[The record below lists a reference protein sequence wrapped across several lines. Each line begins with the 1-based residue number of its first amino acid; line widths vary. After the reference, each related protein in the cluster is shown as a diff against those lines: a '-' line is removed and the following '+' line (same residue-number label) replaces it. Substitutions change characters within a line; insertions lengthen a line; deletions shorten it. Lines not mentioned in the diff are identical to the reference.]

1 MTMDTENLKAKA
13 KEELRRMVLLTL
25 YLFALLGALT
35 TYKRLILAE
44 HGISFAEYGTSL
56 ISALV
61 LAKAILIGAAFR
73 IGSRFNDRPLIVPAL
88 YKTLCFSLLVLAVGV
103 AERLIKG
110 WWAGETTGAVFA
122 ACGGPEKWEILAR
135 VVMLFFALIPLF
147 AFWET
152 HRVLGG
158 NSLYKLFFEKRTPGD
173 SKPTAADH
181 PNTGE

>member
-1 MTMDTENLKAKA
+1 METKKLKATV
-13 KEELRRMVLLTL
+13 KEEFRRMVLLTL
-25 YLFALLGALT
+25 YLFALFGALT

-44 HGISFAEYGTSL
+44 YEISFAEYGTSL

-73 IGSRFNDRPLIVPAL
+73 IGSRFNDRPLIIPAL

-110 WWAGETTGAVFA
+110 WWAGKSTLAVLEA
-122 ACGGPEKWEILAR
+122 SQGTEKWEILAR
-135 VVMLFFALIPLF
+135 VVMLFLALIPLF

-158 NSLYKLFFEKRTPGD
+158 NSLYQLFFEKRTPGG
-173 SKPTAADH
+173 SKPAAADH
-181 PNTGE
+181 AGAGE